1 MRKILFTFTVIALAL
16 SAATLAA
23 QQNLVMV
30 QVLDGYTGVAIAR
43 HRVNLSIGATPVDAK
58 ARKSTMT
65 YYTDARGV
73 LMLPLPAGSTS
84 WIQLWTTD
92 MHTCELH
99 PEADAFSL
107 AKVATTG
114 VQAPNI
120 CSKLSTKISSGH
132 FVIYMRE
139 FTTAE
144 RAALKSDPSH

>member
-1 MRKILFTFTVIALAL
+1 MRRILIPFIALL
-16 SAATLAA
+16 FSAAPLFA
-23 QQNLVMV
+23 QQNLVMI

-43 HRVNLSIGATPVDAK
+43 HQVSLSIGATPADAK
-58 ARKSTMT
+58 TRKSNMT

-73 LMLPLPAGSTS
+73 LMLPLPADSSG
-84 WIQLWTTD
+84 WLQLWTSD

-107 AKVATTG
+107 AKIVSAG

-120 CSKLSTKISSGH
+120 CSKLSTKVSPSH

-139 FTTAE
+139 FTNAE
-144 RAALKSDPSH
+144 HAAMKPGSHP